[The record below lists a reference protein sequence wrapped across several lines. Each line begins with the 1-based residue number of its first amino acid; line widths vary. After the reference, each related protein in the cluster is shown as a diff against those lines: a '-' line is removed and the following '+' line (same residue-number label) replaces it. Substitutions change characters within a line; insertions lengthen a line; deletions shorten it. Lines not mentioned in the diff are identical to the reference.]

1 MVGYGSM
8 GAIRAIEQLRILM
21 GALMIADVRAEV
33 MLSLFE
39 DFEKLTVFKPNP
51 RHEKTVNNML
61 AQVISWGN
69 ALKPLRE
76 DE

>member
-1 MVGYGSM
+1 
-8 GAIRAIEQLRILM
+8 
-21 GALMIADVRAEV
+21 

-76 DE
+76 EE